1 MQGAWGGG
9 GGGTQPLR
17 RGGGTIGQRR
27 LGEKLGDARN
37 ENGQYMSGRDDSG
50 RGGNSNSKTQSSA
63 SSPYANAGVGA
74 SSSSSSSSKNFVFQ
88 QPTNDDFFKKPPE
101 EIAIQDEGLHEISLG
116 PTAPARLRFFPQLFE
131 KKEANWIF
139 EDLLKEL
146 PWRQQVNRW

>member
-1 MQGAWGGG
+1 MQGAWGGR

-27 LGEKLGDARN
+27 LGEKLGDAKN
-37 ENGQYMSGRDDSG
+37 ENGLSGRDDSG
-50 RGGNSNSKTQSSA
+50 RGGCSSRTQSST
-63 SSPYANAGVGA
+63 STSYANAGVGA
-74 SSSSSSSSKNFVFQ
+74 SSSSSSSTSSSNFVFQ
-88 QPTNDDFFKKPPE
+88 QPTNDDLFKKPPE